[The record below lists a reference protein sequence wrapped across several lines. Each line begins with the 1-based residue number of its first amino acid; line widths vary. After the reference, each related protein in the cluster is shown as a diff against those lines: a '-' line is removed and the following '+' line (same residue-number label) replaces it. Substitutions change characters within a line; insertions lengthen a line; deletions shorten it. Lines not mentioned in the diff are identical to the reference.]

1 MTDNIE
7 KNPELETHSFILLG
21 KTGAGKS
28 SLSNNIAKEQ
38 LFKVG
43 DSFSSCTTE
52 TSAQTIFDK
61 KNNCYLFTID
71 TPGFEDS
78 EGRDNDNIEKM
89 KNFIKENERIKCIV
103 IVIPFTLTRCD
114 KSLQN
119 SIKIIAEL
127 FPLDK
132 FWEHVI
138 IVWSHYEP
146 NKTKQKEKIEKDFIK
161 SLDGLFNDLEK
172 NQKISKP
179 NDLKMKFID
188 SDPDLVGEEKLNSE
202 RAAEELVKDIID
214 MKPMYKQ
221 IVDGEEEDIEDEPK
235 GGTQQGDDTVY
246 NYKKRKIRTFTDF
259 DDKKIEK
266 EYIIEKY
273 KVTKKKCQ
281 GNETPISLSSE
292 ETNNRNE
299 LIRREKN
306 KFKDEEDYKRTK
318 RENPKKMVK
327 YKKYEYYKNNEN
339 NPFKTE
345 ETRDIDEE
353 WIEEKVT
360 ETEAIPSG
368 YKINYNVYEFLEKRT
383 NKYQNPQIIGE
394 KKKIQTYYEE
404 EIEGK
409 DEEGPGFD
417 NYTKNGYKIFR
428 YYKQFKST
436 RTGQLIA
443 DKKYYKM
450 QRIEH
455 YWENGPWEKENSS
468 NYKRKNELKEKVEED
483 GITTSIKTIEV
494 KWEPA
499 NITIERPKEDWLDY
513 REDGYEEEEYT
524 EYYNIMS
531 KTIYKLGDVIMEE
544 SNWEKVGS
552 YKKTAKLYKTRTS
565 KERIGKDL
573 KEIFKKKLEIYD
585 EKTKKRKTIN
595 LPNEENINYYYF
607 TIYDDEKKETKE
619 IYEDSGEKDKDGER
633 IYKKHYITKIY
644 KKTIIKG
651 KNNEDESDNDW
662 HFDHEEKRKNIR
674 CEMRYRRGEYTG
686 NYSYKW
692 FAWAKWD
699 HKYEYKFYKTLVRYY
714 DDGKTEEAP
723 EVYRGAWYI

>member
-1 MTDNIE
+1 MSDKIE
-7 KNPELETHSFILLG
+7 KNSELETHSFILLG

-43 DSFSSCTTE
+43 DSFSSCTSE
-52 TSAQTIFDK
+52 TSAQTICDK
-61 KNNCYLFTID
+61 KNNCNLFIID

-103 IVIPFTLTRCD
+103 IVIPFHLTRCD

-127 FPLDK
+127 FPLDT

-161 SLDGLFNDLEK
+161 SLENLFKDLEE
-172 NQKISKP
+172 NQKISRP
-179 NDLKMKFID
+179 NCLKMKFID

-202 RAAEELVKDIID
+202 KEAEELVKDIID
-214 MKPMYKQ
+214 MKPMYKK
-221 IVDGEEEDIEDEPK
+221 IEDGDEEDIEDEPK

-246 NYKKRKIRTFTDF
+246 NYKKRKMRTFTDF

-281 GNETPISLSSE
+281 GNETQISLSIE

-299 LIRREKN
+299 VIRREKM

-318 RENPKKMVK
+318 RENIKKMVK

-345 ETRDIDEE
+345 ETKDIDEE

-368 YKINYNVYEFLEKRT
+368 YKTTYNVYEFIEKRT
-383 NKYQNPQIIGE
+383 NKYQNAQTIGA
-394 KKKIQTYYEE
+394 KKIIQTYYEE

-409 DEEGPGFD
+409 DEEGRGYD
-417 NYTKNGYKIFR
+417 KNTKTGEKIFK

-436 RTGQLIA
+436 RSGQLIG
-443 DKKYYKM
+443 DKKYYKT
-450 QRIEH
+450 QRIEW
-455 YWENGPWEKENSS
+455 YWVDGPWEKVNSS
-468 NYKRKNELKEKVEED
+468 HYKRKKELKEKIEED
-483 GITTSIKTIEV
+483 GITTSIKTIETE
-494 KWEPA
+494 WEPA
-499 NITIERPKEDWLDY
+499 NITVETKKDDWFDY
-513 REDGYEEEEYT
+513 REEGYEEGEYT

-531 KTIYKLGDVIMEE
+531 KTIYKLGYVIMEE
-544 SNWEKVGS
+544 SNWEKIGS
-552 YKKTAKLYKTRTS
+552 YKKTARLRKTSTN
-565 KERIGKDL
+565 KKRIGRDL
-573 KEIFKKKLEIYD
+573 KETIKKKLETYD
-585 EKTKKRKTIN
+585 EKTKKRNTIN
-595 LPNEENINYYYF
+595 LPDEENIRYDYF
-607 TIYDDEKKETKE
+607 NIYDDVEKETKTK
-619 IYEDSGEKDKDGER
+619 YEDSGEKDKDGEK
-633 IYKKHYITKIY
+633 IYKKHYITRIY
-644 KKTIIKG
+644 KKRIIKG
-651 KNNEDESDNDW
+651 KNNEDESDKDW
-662 HFDHEEKRKNIR
+662 HFDREEIRRNIR

-699 HKYEYKFYKTLVRYY
+699 HKYEYKFYKTLVRHY
-714 DDGKTEEAP
+714 DDGKTEEEP
-723 EVYRGAWYI
+723 EVYRGAWLI